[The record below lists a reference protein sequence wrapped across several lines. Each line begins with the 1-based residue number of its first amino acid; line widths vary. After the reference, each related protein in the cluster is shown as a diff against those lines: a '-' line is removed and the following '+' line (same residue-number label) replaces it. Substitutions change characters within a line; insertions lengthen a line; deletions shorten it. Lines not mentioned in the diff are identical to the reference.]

1 MAMPAEKPP
10 SAIRTVLPTCRARR
24 SRAHASRASKAFSA
38 RTARRG
44 GVGNTEKGSID
55 ASQAGLPQARPI
67 KRTNPEFTGSGVRLP
82 PRAGGGLCQAG
93 RRAGARYPSAG
104 VFDGNLLNAGQQPA
118 ALLGLVQVPDLF
130 ETEGFGA
137 GSLAQHAREAH
148 AGQVAVRDGF
158 D

>member
-10 SAIRTVLPTCRARR
+10 SAIRTVLPACRARR

-82 PRAGGGLCQAG
+82 RSEEHTSELQSLMRISYA
-93 RRAGARYPSAG
+93 
-104 VFDGNLLNAGQQPA
+104 VFCLKKKKEKLN
-118 ALLGLVQVPDLF
+118 
-130 ETEGFGA
+130 
-137 GSLAQHAREAH
+137 
-148 AGQVAVRDGF
+148 
-158 D
+158 